1 MTVGEGKTGLEMI
14 PLPALRTVGAH
25 KHCLPPSLGF
35 CSPPP
40 LSLEA
45 QFKFDFSVPWPGLG
59 SPTRP
64 LPAHGGASPLHSPV
78 RAPRSCSLS
87 SRPRRSG
94 PQGSTARSIAGK
106 RPEQG
111 DRHNSTV
118 TQPCAARGA
127 RPWPSAGRSGH
138 RAASGSEVR
147 GAAPVTHARSPAPP
161 AAPAPAAPSGT
172 QPPLTSRP
180 PPCPPAGC
188 SPELLRRARVP
199 EPPTA
204 LGCRIRVQRGGGLGP
219 RRPGGG
225 RRGRGLEAEERGRTE
240 PL

>member
-1 MTVGEGKTGLEMI
+1 MVMTVGEGKTGLEMI

-45 QFKFDFSVPWPGLG
+45 QFKSDFSVPWPGLG

-64 LPAHGGASPLHSPV
+64 LPAHGGASPRHSPV

-94 PQGSTARSIAGK
+94 PQGSTARSIPGK

-111 DRHNSTV
+111 DRHTI
-118 TQPCAARGA
+118 P
-127 RPWPSAGRSGH
+127 RSH
-138 RAASGSEVR
+138 SHVR
-147 GAAPVTHARSPAPP
+147 P
-161 AAPAPAAPSGT
+161 AAPGRG
-172 QPPLTSRP
+172 PL
-180 PPCPPAGC
+180 PAGAGTVQ
-188 SPELLRRARVP
+188 LR
-199 EPPTA
+199 
-204 LGCRIRVQRGGGLGP
+204 GP
-219 RRPGGG
+219 RCGARL
-225 RRGRGLEAEERGRTE
+225 R
-240 PL
+240 